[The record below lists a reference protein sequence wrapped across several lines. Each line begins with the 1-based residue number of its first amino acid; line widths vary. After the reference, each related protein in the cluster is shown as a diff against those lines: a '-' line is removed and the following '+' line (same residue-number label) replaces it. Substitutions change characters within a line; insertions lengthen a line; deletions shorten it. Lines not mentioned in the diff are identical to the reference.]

1 MNDIST
7 LIRLLSEE
15 RAEKNAYKQWLENA
29 NGQLFKQ
36 TETIRS
42 QSDTIVKLQK
52 HISAQLDLALEI

>member
-7 LIRLLSEE
+7 MIRLLSEE
-15 RAEKNAYKQWLENA
+15 RAEKNDYKQWLSNA
-29 NGQLFKQ
+29 NQQLFKQ

-52 HISAQLDLALEI
+52 HINEQLDLALDI